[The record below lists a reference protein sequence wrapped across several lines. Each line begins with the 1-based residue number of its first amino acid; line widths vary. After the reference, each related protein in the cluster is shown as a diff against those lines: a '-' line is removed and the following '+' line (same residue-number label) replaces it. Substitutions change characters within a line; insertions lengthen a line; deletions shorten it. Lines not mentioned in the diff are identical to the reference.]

1 MTLLASEF
9 VLMVAGVVYAY
20 CRIAP
25 DNGSIPMQWSLSGNV
40 NWSAPRLL
48 AFAFVPILAFAVVLL
63 LASSAIFAPS
73 ALSLAGGI
81 FLACQLLHVLLVDR
95 SSKTKRG

>member
-1 MTLLASEF
+1 M
-9 VLMVAGVVYAY
+9 
-20 CRIAP
+20 
-25 DNGSIPMQWSLSGNV
+25 
-40 NWSAPRLL
+40 
-48 AFAFVPILAFAVVLL
+48 VLL

>member
-9 VLMVAGVVYAY
+9 VLMVAGVVYAC

-48 AFAFVPILAFAVVLL
+48 AFAFVPILAFGGATARIERDLRAV
-63 LASSAIFAPS
+63 S
-73 ALSLAGGI
+73 
-81 FLACQLLHVLLVDR
+81 
-95 SSKTKRG
+95 T